1 MPSAR
6 VQGGDLGQ
14 GQRPPGAA
22 DKGSV
27 EHRAVHGQVVG
38 QDQPVIGGQRHVE
51 LEGVDAE
58 GERVR
63 QSRQGVLRPERSRAT
78 MSVYLGHART
88 VSNLYACD
96 VGERG
101 RLRTIVMLLV
111 FDVGGPLVTYAL
123 LRSVVGLSTVL
134 SLVLSG
140 ILPAV
145 GVVITALQ
153 FRKLDV
159 FGVMVLAGIAM
170 GSILGLTT
178 HNARLYL
185 AEGSVPSVV
194 FSVACLAS
202 LRTREPLIYR
212 IAIEFVGPDTK
223 RGREITDAWPSPVFK
238 RAFRIITVAWG
249 VGYLIEAALRLVV
262 AETTSTGIAL
272 VCSKVM
278 PYVFAVVLA
287 TWTLVYGERRRKA
300 STTVC
305 SDQKTSIA
313 NP

>member
-1 MPSAR
+1 
-6 VQGGDLGQ
+6 
-14 GQRPPGAA
+14 
-22 DKGSV
+22 
-27 EHRAVHGQVVG
+27 
-38 QDQPVIGGQRHVE
+38 
-51 LEGVDAE
+51 
-58 GERVR
+58 
-63 QSRQGVLRPERSRAT
+63 
-78 MSVYLGHART
+78 
-88 VSNLYACD
+88 
-96 VGERG
+96 
-101 RLRTIVMLLV
+101 MLVV
-111 FDVGGPLVTYAL
+111 FDIGGPLVTYAL
-123 LRSVVGLSTVL
+123 LRSAVGLSTIV

-140 ILPAV
+140 VLPAI
-145 GVVITALQ
+145 GVAITAIQ
-153 FRKLDV
+153 FRKLDI

-170 GSILGLTT
+170 GSVLGLTT

-212 IAIEFVGPDTK
+212 IALEFVGPDTK

-287 TWTLVYGERRRKA
+287 AWTLVYGERRRKA
-300 STTVC
+300 STTAC
-305 SDQKTSIA
+305 SDQITLNS
-313 NP
+313 PRP